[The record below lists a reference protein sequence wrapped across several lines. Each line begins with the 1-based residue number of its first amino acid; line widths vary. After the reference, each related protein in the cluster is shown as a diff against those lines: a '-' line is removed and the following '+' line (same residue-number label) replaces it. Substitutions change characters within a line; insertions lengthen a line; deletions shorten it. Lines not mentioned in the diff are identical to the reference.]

1 MLKAL
6 SHTFILAALLM
17 AGCASQHRLDPEFY
31 ETFSEYEQ
39 RDIRKELE
47 SRGELALA
55 CDGHTEAVHRILLC
69 AVGYGRDGG
78 EKDEACTIR
87 ILTLL
92 FHLGDD
98 AFSQS
103 LLGESSETR
112 EAVGERID
120 WAFVRHHLAFP
131 KTRACYCYRGTSQ

>member
-6 SHTFILAALLM
+6 SYSSVLIGLLM
-17 AGCASQHRLDPEFY
+17 AGCASPNRPDPAFY

-39 RDIRKELE
+39 RDIHRELE

-55 CDGHTEAVHRILLC
+55 CDGNTAAVHRILSC

-78 EKDEACTIR
+78 EKGEACTIR
-87 ILTLL
+87 ILTLM

-98 AFSQS
+98 AFSQF
-103 LLGESSETR
+103 LQGEPAETR

-120 WAFVRHHLAFP
+120 WAFVRLDLAFP
-131 KTRACYCYRGTSQ
+131 MTRTCYSYRDTSQ